1 MNLTDN
7 QTAGGLTPFQAL
19 ALLMF
24 RGSIRCPNFGRDIV
38 SPKYLFLLKVTMSL
52 DNISVIAQ
60 LCSSVATFAV
70 AILLLRSLRLQ
81 HKDSV
86 TSLGVGMT
94 DSLTELLSIM
104 IRDAEFSDLFLRGV
118 ESDGTLNKI
127 ETHRYNVFMNVYFL
141 QIQEIWEYDSTST
154 QSRLLAM
161 AMMQTGPGVY
171 MWFKQVGPIL
181 FKPEFVEYVENEIV
195 AAIK

>member
-1 MNLTDN
+1 M
-7 QTAGGLTPFQAL
+7 
-19 ALLMF
+19 LLMF
-24 RGSIRCPNFGRDIV
+24 IGLIRCPNFGRDIV
-38 SPKYLFLLKVTMSL
+38 SPKYLFTLKVTMSL

-60 LCSSVATFAV
+60 LFSSVATFAV

-94 DSLTELLSIM
+94 DSLTELLTVM

-141 QIQEIWEYDSTST
+141 QIQEIW
-154 QSRLLAM
+154 
-161 AMMQTGPGVY
+161 
-171 MWFKQVGPIL
+171 
-181 FKPEFVEYVENEIV
+181 
-195 AAIK
+195 

>member
-1 MNLTDN
+1 
-7 QTAGGLTPFQAL
+7 
-19 ALLMF
+19 
-24 RGSIRCPNFGRDIV
+24 
-38 SPKYLFLLKVTMSL
+38 MSL

-60 LCSSVATFAV
+60 LFSSVATFAV

-94 DSLTELLSIM
+94 DSLTELLTIM
-104 IRDAEFSDLFLRGV
+104 SKDAEFSDLFLRGV

-171 MWFKQVGPIL
+171 SWFKKVGPIL
-181 FKPEFVEYVENEIV
+181 FKPKFVEYVENEIV

>member
-1 MNLTDN
+1 MSFD
-7 QTAGGLTPFQAL
+7 
-19 ALLMF
+19 
-24 RGSIRCPNFGRDIV
+24 DI
-38 SPKYLFLLKVTMSL
+38 SM
-52 DNISVIAQ
+52 IAQ
-60 LCSSVATFAV
+60 LSSSIATFAV
-70 AILLLRSLRLQ
+70 AILLLRSLKLQ

-94 DSLTELLSIM
+94 DSLTELLTIM
-104 IRDAEFSDLFLRGV
+104 SKDAEFSDLFLRGFG
-118 ESDGTLNKI
+118 SGGTLNKI

-141 QIQEIWEYDSTST
+141 QIQEIWEYDSTRT

-171 MWFKQVGPIL
+171 LWFQRVGPIL

>member
-1 MNLTDN
+1 MSFD
-7 QTAGGLTPFQAL
+7 
-19 ALLMF
+19 
-24 RGSIRCPNFGRDIV
+24 DISMV
-38 SPKYLFLLKVTMSL
+38 
-52 DNISVIAQ
+52 AQ
-60 LCSSVATFAV
+60 LSSSVATFAV

-104 IRDAEFSDLFLRGV
+104 IKDAEFSDLFLRGV

-141 QIQEIWEYDSTST
+141 QIQEIWEYDSNST

-171 MWFKQVGPIL
+171 SWFKRVGPIL

-195 AAIK
+195 TAVI

>member
-1 MNLTDN
+1 M
-7 QTAGGLTPFQAL
+7 
-19 ALLMF
+19 
-24 RGSIRCPNFGRDIV
+24 R
-38 SPKYLFLLKVTMSL
+38 L

-154 QSRLLAM
+154 
-161 AMMQTGPGVY
+161 
-171 MWFKQVGPIL
+171 
-181 FKPEFVEYVENEIV
+181 
-195 AAIK
+195 

>member
-1 MNLTDN
+1 MSFD
-7 QTAGGLTPFQAL
+7 
-19 ALLMF
+19 
-24 RGSIRCPNFGRDIV
+24 DISMV
-38 SPKYLFLLKVTMSL
+38 
-52 DNISVIAQ
+52 AQ
-60 LCSSVATFAV
+60 LSSSVATFAV

-104 IRDAEFSDLFLRGV
+104 IKDAEFSDLFLRGV

-141 QIQEIWEYDSTST
+141 QIQEIWEYDSNST

-161 AMMQTGPGVY
+161 AMMQTGPGVCS
-171 MWFKQVGPIL
+171 WFKRVGPIL
-181 FKPEFVEYVENEIV
+181 FKPEFVEYVEDEIV

>member
-1 MNLTDN
+1 
-7 QTAGGLTPFQAL
+7 
-19 ALLMF
+19 
-24 RGSIRCPNFGRDIV
+24 
-38 SPKYLFLLKVTMSL
+38 
-52 DNISVIAQ
+52 
-60 LCSSVATFAV
+60 
-70 AILLLRSLRLQ
+70 
-81 HKDSV
+81 
-86 TSLGVGMT
+86 MT
-94 DSLTELLSIM
+94 DSLTELLTIM
-104 IRDAEFSDLFLRGV
+104 SKDAEFSDLFLRGV

-141 QIQEIWEYDSTST
+141 QIQEIWEYDSAST

-171 MWFKQVGPIL
+171 SWFKKVGPIL

>member
-1 MNLTDN
+1 M
-7 QTAGGLTPFQAL
+7 
-19 ALLMF
+19 
-24 RGSIRCPNFGRDIV
+24 
-38 SPKYLFLLKVTMSL
+38 LLKVTMSL
-52 DNISVIAQ
+52 DNISMIAQ
-60 LCSSVATFAV
+60 LSSSVATFAV

-94 DSLTELLSIM
+94 DSLTELLTVM

-141 QIQEIWEYDSTST
+141 QIQEIWEYDSAST

-171 MWFKQVGPIL
+171 SWFKKVGPIL
-181 FKPEFVEYVENEIV
+181 FKPKFVEYVENEIV

>member
-1 MNLTDN
+1 MSFD
-7 QTAGGLTPFQAL
+7 
-19 ALLMF
+19 
-24 RGSIRCPNFGRDIV
+24 DI
-38 SPKYLFLLKVTMSL
+38 SM
-52 DNISVIAQ
+52 IAQ
-60 LCSSVATFAV
+60 LSSSVATFAV

>member
-1 MNLTDN
+1 MSFD
-7 QTAGGLTPFQAL
+7 
-19 ALLMF
+19 
-24 RGSIRCPNFGRDIV
+24 DI
-38 SPKYLFLLKVTMSL
+38 SM
-52 DNISVIAQ
+52 IAQ
-60 LCSSVATFAV
+60 LSSSVATFAV

-104 IRDAEFSDLFLRGV
+104 IKDAEFSDLFLRGV

-141 QIQEIWEYDSTST
+141 QIQEIWEYDSNST

-161 AMMQTGPGVY
+161 AMMQTGPGVHS
-171 MWFKQVGPIL
+171 WFKRVGPIL
-181 FKPEFVEYVENEIV
+181 FKPEFVEYVEDEIV
-195 AAIK
+195 ATIK

>member
-1 MNLTDN
+1 MSFD
-7 QTAGGLTPFQAL
+7 
-19 ALLMF
+19 
-24 RGSIRCPNFGRDIV
+24 DI
-38 SPKYLFLLKVTMSL
+38 SM
-52 DNISVIAQ
+52 IAQ
-60 LCSSVATFAV
+60 LSSSVATFAV

-86 TSLGVGMT
+86 TSLGVGRT

-104 IRDAEFSDLFLRGV
+104 IKDAEFSDLFLRGV

-141 QIQEIWEYDSTST
+141 HIQQLWKYHSNTT
-154 QSRLLAM
+154 QSRMLDM

-171 MWFKQVGPIL
+171 SWFKRVGPIL
-181 FKPEFVEYVENEIV
+181 FKPEFVEYVEDEIV

>member
-1 MNLTDN
+1 MSFD
-7 QTAGGLTPFQAL
+7 
-19 ALLMF
+19 
-24 RGSIRCPNFGRDIV
+24 DI
-38 SPKYLFLLKVTMSL
+38 SM
-52 DNISVIAQ
+52 IAQ
-60 LCSSVATFAV
+60 LSSSVATFAV

-104 IRDAEFSDLFLRGV
+104 IKDAEFSDLFLRGV

-127 ETHRYNVFMNVYFL
+127 ENHRYNVFMNVYFL
-141 QIQEIWEYDSTST
+141 QIQEIWEYDSNST

-171 MWFKQVGPIL
+171 SWFERVGPIL
-181 FKPEFVEYVENEIV
+181 FKPECVEYVED
-195 AAIK
+195 

>member
-7 QTAGGLTPFQAL
+7 QTAGGITPVQPPV
-19 ALLMF
+19 LLMF

-38 SPKYLFLLKVTMSL
+38 SPKYLFILKVTMSL

-60 LCSSVATFAV
+60 LFSSVATFAV

-94 DSLTELLSIM
+94 DSLTELLTIM
-104 IRDAEFSDLFLRGV
+104 SKDAEFSDLFLRGV

-141 QIQEIWEYDSTST
+141 QIQEIRNG
-154 QSRLLAM
+154 QRR
-161 AMMQTGPGVY
+161 
-171 MWFKQVGPIL
+171 I
-181 FKPEFVEYVENEIV
+181 I
-195 AAIK
+195 

>member
-1 MNLTDN
+1 MLW
-7 QTAGGLTPFQAL
+7 
-19 ALLMF
+19 
-24 RGSIRCPNFGRDIV
+24 
-38 SPKYLFLLKVTMSL
+38 KVTMSL
-52 DNISVIAQ
+52 DNISMIAQ
-60 LCSSVATFAV
+60 LSSSVATFAV

-94 DSLTELLSIM
+94 DSLTELLTIM
-104 IRDAEFSDLFLRGV
+104 SKDAEFSDLFLRGV

-171 MWFKQVGPIL
+171 SWFKRVGPIL

-195 AAIK
+195 AALE

>member
-1 MNLTDN
+1 
-7 QTAGGLTPFQAL
+7 
-19 ALLMF
+19 
-24 RGSIRCPNFGRDIV
+24 
-38 SPKYLFLLKVTMSL
+38 
-52 DNISVIAQ
+52 
-60 LCSSVATFAV
+60 
-70 AILLLRSLRLQ
+70 
-81 HKDSV
+81 
-86 TSLGVGMT
+86 MT

-104 IRDAEFSDLFLRGV
+104 IKDAEFSDLFLRGV

-141 QIQEIWEYDSTST
+141 QIQEIWEYDSNST

-171 MWFKQVGPIL
+171 SWFKRVGPIL
-181 FKPEFVEYVENEIV
+181 FKPEFVEYVEDEIV

>member
-1 MNLTDN
+1 
-7 QTAGGLTPFQAL
+7 
-19 ALLMF
+19 
-24 RGSIRCPNFGRDIV
+24 
-38 SPKYLFLLKVTMSL
+38 MSV

-60 LCSSVATFAV
+60 LFSSVATFAV

-94 DSLTELLSIM
+94 DSLTELLTVM

-141 QIQEIWEYDSTST
+141 QIQEIWEYDSAST
-154 QSRLLAM
+154 QSRL

-171 MWFKQVGPIL
+171 SWFKKVGPIL

>member
-1 MNLTDN
+1 
-7 QTAGGLTPFQAL
+7 
-19 ALLMF
+19 
-24 RGSIRCPNFGRDIV
+24 
-38 SPKYLFLLKVTMSL
+38 MSL
-52 DNISVIAQ
+52 DNISMVAQ
-60 LCSSVATFAV
+60 LSSSVATFAV
-70 AILLLRSLRLQ
+70 AILLLRSFRLQ

-94 DSLTELLSIM
+94 DSLTELLTIM
-104 IRDAEFSDLFLRGV
+104 SKDAEFSNRFLRGV

-161 AMMQTGPGVY
+161 AMMQTGSGVY
-171 MWFKQVGPIL
+171 SWFKKVGPIL
-181 FKPEFVEYVENEIV
+181 FKPEFVDHLDADLREFTTKPSELYRTDN
-195 AAIK
+195 AYAITPPRMLAGIQT